1 LDQAQKDNAA
11 QLAEIIITEGEPDKN
26 SSTRLLRLNGRSIGA
41 SSPQFEDLLNELTGK
56 VTKSTNQVDIDSHR
70 KCLKIILNNL
80 ILCGFRF
87 VWLSLPVNSPNFAE
101 GEYLR
106 WLGFSR
112 KRMER
117 CIELL
122 QAENIMTI
130 GRAGFKAGNTFGTRA
145 KASQFYPTEDFIRET
160 CESLYH
166 DFGGFD
172 NDADDD
178 LYRFKEF
185 EADDIPA
192 YEGYGYKIETIRR
205 YNAYMHEHSWAM
217 KNPTHIT
224 VKDFD
229 GRSGRATNYYQ
240 SLVQRRVPIR
250 KSTLLDGEEIAEPD
264 FSANHLRMATH
275 LVGEELPSDPYMVIA
290 VETELTRPQIK
301 SVVTKCMGASTL
313 SQKGYLIANSHKE
326 TIPVSADE
334 FRMVLA
340 SFEQNYPWTN
350 DIFFH
355 DFGTRLQYLE
365 GRIAL
370 YMMDWAVAEDVPL
383 LAVHDAYA
391 VKESD
396 EERTYEY
403 MQHAW
408 NMTILEA
415 KVDGFIENTECTV
428 SRVLDR
434 KRAEKARKAKKAKYK

>member
-1 LDQAQKDNAA
+1 
-11 QLAEIIITEGEPDKN
+11 
-26 SSTRLLRLNGRSIGA
+26 
-41 SSPQFEDLLNELTGK
+41 
-56 VTKSTNQVDIDSHR
+56 
-70 KCLKIILNNL
+70 
-80 ILCGFRF
+80 
-87 VWLSLPVNSPNFAE
+87 
-101 GEYLR
+101 
-106 WLGFSR
+106 
-112 KRMER
+112 
-117 CIELL
+117 
-122 QAENIMTI
+122 
-130 GRAGFKAGNTFGTRA
+130 
-145 KASQFYPTEDFIRET
+145 
-160 CESLYH
+160 
-166 DFGGFD
+166 
-172 NDADDD
+172 
-178 LYRFKEF
+178 
-185 EADDIPA
+185 
-192 YEGYGYKIETIRR
+192 
-205 YNAYMHEHSWAM
+205 
-217 KNPTHIT
+217 
-224 VKDFD
+224 
-229 GRSGRATNYYQ
+229 
-240 SLVQRRVPIR
+240 
-250 KSTLLDGEEIAEPD
+250 
-264 FSANHLRMATH
+264 
-275 LVGEELPSDPYMVIA
+275 
-290 VETELTRPQIK
+290 
-301 SVVTKCMGASTL
+301 MGASTL